1 MTDPGITAE
10 DFSRRHFDY
19 IIIGGGTAGLAVA
32 ARLSE
37 QSDLQI
43 GVLEAG
49 PDVQDRDDV
58 DIPGLYGGTIG
69 SDLDWLM
76 ETVPQPGLGGRSL
89 SWTRGK
95 LLGGTS
101 ALNFMGWNRA
111 SRQDYDAW
119 VELGCTGWGWD
130 DLLSVS
136 HILRNQQRRSYLDRS
151 ETWLTLFPSWA
162 QAIL

>member
-1 MTDPGITAE
+1 MARPDITAE
-10 DFSRRHFDY
+10 DFARRHFDY

-37 QSDLQI
+37 SSDLQI

-49 PDVQDRDDV
+49 PEVQQHELIDV
-58 DIPGLYGGTIG
+58 PGLYGSTIG
-69 SDLDWLM
+69 SNLDWLM
-76 ETVPQPGLGGRSL
+76 ETVPQPGLGGRRIK
-89 SWTRGK
+89 WTRGK

-101 ALNFMGWNRA
+101 SLNFMGWNRA

-130 DLLSVS
+130 DLLSVP
-136 HILRNQQRRSYLDRS
+136 HPWRQQYAYVSM
-151 ETWLTLFPSWA
+151 
-162 QAIL
+162 